1 MQLGILPILGIIFVT
16 LKLLDVI
23 TWSWL
28 WVTAPFWGAFV
39 LWIIIFGLAAW
50 FINKYFNH
58 ECK

>member
-23 TWSWL
+23 AWSWL

-50 FINKYFNH
+50 FINK
-58 ECK
+58 

>member
-23 TWSWL
+23 AWSWL

-39 LWIIIFGLAAW
+39 LWILIFIVAAW
-50 FINKYFNH
+50 VISK
-58 ECK
+58 